1 MGSRTDIFLSP
12 TFLIYVSSMTILA
25 LWLCPRKCLLP
36 LVIHSLMGQFGISI
50 LEKKERNIKKHIPNQ
65 KLQMFQRT
73 FDKSEVLIWKTEVNM
88 KSTSLPQDS
97 QNAMPIDLNIILK
110 FFCNNPRVYQY
121 EILWTFIYV
130 WDFCSVI
137 SKSKKDYFWFI
148 HLFHL
153 FHLSWVSRRE
163 RWVILFNKITSCS
176 TVLSRYTHIKP
187 ILYSRAVKNF
197 FLLESQKTN
206 ICALFVRHRFSVVA
220 TQIFRWGHRWVKYL
234 KLYRPCNLNFI

>member
-1 MGSRTDIFLSP
+1 MTTHWKVFITTSN
-12 TFLIYVSSMTILA
+12 TFIDGAI
-25 LWLCPRKCLLP
+25 WN
-36 LVIHSLMGQFGISI
+36 IHSGKK
-50 LEKKERNIKKHIPNQ
+50 KKERNIKKHTPNQ

-73 FDKSEVLIWKTEVNM
+73 FDKSDVLIWKTEVNM

-110 FFCNNPRVYQY
+110 FFCNNLRVYQY

-148 HLFHL
+148 HPFHL

-163 RWVILFNKITSCS
+163 RWVILFNKITLCS
-176 TVLSRYTHIKP
+176 TVLSHYTHIKP
-187 ILYSRAVKNF
+187 IVYSRAVKIF
-197 FLLESQKTN
+197 FSTREPEN
-206 ICALFVRHRFSVVA
+206 
-220 TQIFRWGHRWVKYL
+220 KYL
-234 KLYRPCNLNFI
+234 CSLCEA